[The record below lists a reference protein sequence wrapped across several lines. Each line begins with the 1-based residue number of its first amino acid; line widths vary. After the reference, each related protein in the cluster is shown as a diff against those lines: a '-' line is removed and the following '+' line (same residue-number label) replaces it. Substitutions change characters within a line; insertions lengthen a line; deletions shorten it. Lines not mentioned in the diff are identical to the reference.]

1 MIAVIECGKNSVNNL
16 PEILDELKQEFRV
29 TDNEFE
35 ICKADKIILI
45 GEGEACDGAR
55 QLNMLN
61 LYSVL
66 RIIKKPILGIG
77 LGMELMTESVSN
89 ENVHGLG
96 IFPITSQKIPDEDKQ
111 ISGWKEVEVIGQPK
125 LFIGINKSD
134 KFYFSGKYVLPQSK
148 YSTSLVENG
157 NKYSA
162 SVEKDNAYGV
172 QFHPELSGEAGKL
185 IIKNF
190 TTA

>member
-1 MIAVIECGKNSVNNL
+1 MIAVIECGKKFVNKL
-16 PEILDELKQEFRV
+16 PEILDELKQEYRV
-29 TDNEFE
+29 TDNELE

-89 ENVHGLG
+89 ENVPGLG
-96 IFPITSQKIPDEDKQ
+96 IFPITSQKIPDEAKQ
-111 ISGWKEVEVIGQPK
+111 ISGLKEVEVIGQSK
-125 LFIGINKSD
+125 LFNGIDKND
-134 KFYFSGKYVLPQSK
+134 KFYFSGKYVLPQSE
-148 YSTSLVENG
+148 YSTSLIENG